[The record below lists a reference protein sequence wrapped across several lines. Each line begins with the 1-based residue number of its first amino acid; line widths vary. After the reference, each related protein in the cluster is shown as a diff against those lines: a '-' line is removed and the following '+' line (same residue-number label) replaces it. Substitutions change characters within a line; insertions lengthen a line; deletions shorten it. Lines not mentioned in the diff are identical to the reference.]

1 MKYLDEYRDPGL
13 AETLAARIRQ
23 VSSRGVNFME
33 FCGGHTVT
41 IARYGIES
49 LLPEQVHL
57 LSGPGCPVCVTPME
71 LIDKMIALANQ
82 PEMIVTTYGDMLRVP
97 GSSSSLAFERGRGA
111 DVRIVYSSYDALE
124 IARSTP
130 EQQVVFFGIGF
141 ETTAPATAAAVL
153 RARQL
158 NIDNFS
164 VVSAHKTTPAII
176 KALLDTEELE
186 LDGLIC
192 PGHVSVITG
201 TAPYIYAAEQRGVP
215 CVISGFEPVDVLQ
228 SVLMLVEQVEN
239 GNSRVEIQ
247 YRRGV
252 RPDGNEKA
260 RRLMSEVF
268 RPADSNWRGIGV
280 VAASGLAL
288 RDEFSKWDALAR
300 FPLEIPRTAEP
311 AGCICGRILR
321 GVASPSDCA
330 LFGKRCTPSM
340 PVGACMVSSEGA
352 CQAHYRFGRIHPR
365 TP

>member
-1 MKYLDEYRDPGL
+1 LKYLDEYRDSGL
-13 AETLAARIRQ
+13 AETLAAKIRR
-23 VSSRGVNFME
+23 VSSRRASFME

-49 LLPEQVHL
+49 LLPEQVRL
-57 LSGPGCPVCVTPME
+57 LSGPGCPVCVTPMDQ
-71 LIDKMIALANQ
+71 IDRMIALAGQ
-82 PEMIVTTYGDMLRVP
+82 PGMIVTTYGDMLRVP

-124 IARSTP
+124 IARNTP
-130 EQQVVFFGIGF
+130 EREVVFFGIGF

-153 RARQL
+153 KAREL
-158 NIDNFS
+158 KLDNFS

-201 TAPYIYAAEQRGVP
+201 TAPYIYAAEERGVP

-239 GNSRVEIQ
+239 GDSRVEIQ
-247 YRRGV
+247 YKRGV
-252 RPDGNEKA
+252 RPAGNEKA
-260 RRLMSEVF
+260 RRLMNEVF
-268 RPADSNWRGIGV
+268 KPADSNWRGIGV

-300 FPLEIPRTAEP
+300 FQLKVPETAEP

-330 LFGKRCTPSM
+330 LFGKRCMPST

-352 CQAHYRFGRIHPR
+352 CQAHYRFGRIQPR